1 VIGASDYIGAAIAR
15 RFAAEGF
22 TISAGR
28 RHGDKLTP
36 LAWEIEAQ
44 PDMHLARPLDARE
57 EDQVNAFVHNAV
69 REESLE
75 LCVLDVSA
83 NVNYPILKHSC
94 DSLAVIEKG
103 AARKGPQ
110 QPTRATVRTKS

>member
-1 VIGASDYIGAAIAR
+1 LHPR
-15 RFAAEGF
+15 RYRQEIRRQGLQN
-22 TISAGR
+22 SAGC

-44 PDMHLARPLDARE
+44 PDMHLTRPLDARD
-57 EDQVNAFVHNAV
+57 EDQVNAFLQNAV

-75 LCVLDVSA
+75 LCVFDVSA

-94 DSLAVIEKG
+94 DSLAVIEMG
-103 AARKGPQ
+103 APRKGRQ